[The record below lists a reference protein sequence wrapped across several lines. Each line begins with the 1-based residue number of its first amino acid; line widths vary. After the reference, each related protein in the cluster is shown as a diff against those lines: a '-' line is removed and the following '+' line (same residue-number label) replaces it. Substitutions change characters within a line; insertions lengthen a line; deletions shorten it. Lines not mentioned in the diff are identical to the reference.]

1 VTHLFADDE
10 GGAAARRIDRMVS
23 RLPGLEGLRLAEV
36 AVDAVVGSATGSRP
50 GPDSIE
56 ATAQDRQET
65 EERHAC

>member
-1 VTHLFADDE
+1 
-10 GGAAARRIDRMVS
+10 MVG

-36 AVDAVVGSATGSRP
+36 AVDAVAGSATGSRP
-50 GPDSIE
+50 APDSIE